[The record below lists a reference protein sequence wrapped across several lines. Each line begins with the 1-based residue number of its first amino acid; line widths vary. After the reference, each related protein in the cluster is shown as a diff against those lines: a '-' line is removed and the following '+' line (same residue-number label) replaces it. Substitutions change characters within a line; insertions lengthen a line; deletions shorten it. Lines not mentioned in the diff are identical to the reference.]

1 MDASLTWLQELEKR
15 KDDLIAL
22 RRDLHRHPELG
33 FHEQRSAE
41 VVAHRLRNAG
51 LDVRS
56 GIAGTGVIALL
67 RGENPGRTIAWRADM
82 DALPLTEKSDVPWT
96 SVNPGVMH
104 ACGHDGH
111 TAIAVT
117 LAEILAAHR
126 DELPG
131 TAVFIFQP
139 AEEIGSGAK
148 AIIEAGALENPR
160 IDAVFGLHL
169 VTKLSAGKAA
179 LRAGPMLA
187 AADYFTVEVKGRG
200 GHGALP
206 HQTIDPIPV
215 AAHIVL
221 GMENV
226 IAREIPSREAVVL
239 TVGQISAGSTHNVIP
254 GSASIRGTLRTL
266 NPELRRR
273 LKERLPGL
281 VNSLAQAFLA
291 QAELRYENEAVPAVI
306 NDVAETARARRAVVA
321 VLGEEAVSE
330 ADFAMTSD
338 DMGAFLEQRPGCY
351 FLAGVGPASGV
362 PPPHHSPDFVMNEDG
377 LSLALRT
384 AVAVMERALGGREEV
399 A

>member
-1 MDASLTWLQELEKR
+1 MESSFASLPEIDKH

-41 VVAHRLRNAG
+41 VVARRLRSAG
-51 LDVRS
+51 LDVRG
-56 GIAGTGVIALL
+56 GIAGTGVVAVL
-67 RGENPGRTIAWRADM
+67 RGEKPGRTIAWRADM
-82 DALPLTEKSDVPWT
+82 DALPLAEGFDLPYASLI
-96 SVNPGVMH
+96 PGVMH

-117 LAEILAAHR
+117 LAEILAGHR

-139 AEEIGSGAK
+139 AEEIGGGAK
-148 AIIEAGALENPR
+148 AMIEAGALESPR
-160 IDAVFGLHL
+160 IDAIFGLHL
-169 VTKLSAGKAA
+169 VTKLSTGKIA
-179 LRAGPMLA
+179 LRAGPILA
-187 AADYFTVEVKGRG
+187 AADYFTIEVQGRG

-215 AAHIVL
+215 AARIVL
-221 GMENV
+221 GMENL
-226 IAREIPSREAVVL
+226 IAREVPSREAVVL
-239 TVGQISAGSTHNVIP
+239 TVGQISAGSTHNTIP

-266 NPELRRR
+266 NPELRRQ

-281 VNSLAQAFLA
+281 VSSLAQAFLA

-306 NDVAETARARRAVVA
+306 NDVAETARARRAAVA

-351 FLAGVGPASGV
+351 FLAGIGPASGV
-362 PPPHHSPDFVMNEDG
+362 PLPHHSPQFVMNEDG
-377 LSLALRT
+377 LIPALRAAL
-384 AVAVMERALGGREEV
+384 AVLHSALSG
-399 A
+399 

>member
-1 MDASLTWLQELEKR
+1 MNASFTWLQDLENR

-33 FHEQRSAE
+33 FYEQRSAE
-41 VVAHRLRNAG
+41 IVARRLRTAG
-51 LDVRS
+51 LDVRG
-56 GIAGTGVIALL
+56 GIAGTGVVAVL
-67 RGENPGRTIAWRADM
+67 RGEEPGRTIAWRADM
-82 DALPLTEKSDVPWT
+82 DALPLAEGSDLPYT
-96 SVNPGVMH
+96 SLIPGVMH

-111 TAIAVT
+111 TAIAVF

-139 AEEIGSGAK
+139 AEELGSGAT
-148 AIIEAGALENPR
+148 AMIEAGVLENPR

-169 VTKLSAGKAA
+169 VTKLPPGEIA

-206 HQTIDPIPV
+206 HQSIDPIPV
-215 AAHIVL
+215 AARIVL
-221 GMENV
+221 GMENL
-226 IAREIPSREAVVL
+226 IAREVPAKESVVL
-239 TVGQISAGSTHNVIP
+239 TVGQITAGRTHNIIP
-254 GSASIRGTLRTL
+254 GSANIRGTLRTL
-266 NPELRRR
+266 NPKLRRQLR
-273 LKERLPGL
+273 ERLPGL
-281 VNSLAQAFLA
+281 VSSLAQAFLA
-291 QAELRYENEAVPAVI
+291 QAELTYEKEAVPAVI
-306 NDVAETARARRAVVA
+306 NDVAETARARRAAVA

-351 FLAGVGPASGV
+351 FLAGIGPASGV
-362 PPPHHSPDFVMNEDG
+362 PPPHHSPQFVMNEDG
-377 LSLALRT
+377 LVPALGT
-384 AVAVMERALGGREEV
+384 AVAVMERALDGREEV